1 MQGVPDASL
10 SINFHGTPEYLYGTL
25 MLLAWLIACLQGVLD
40 VPLYGRVAA
49 LQLFRPAGEPRD
61 LLLLLTE
68 RNNFCVL
75 GFDEES
81 GEAVFA
87 FLFRQCECAV
97 CVGCQCCCRCCR
109 RSAQQLLRAGL

>member
-1 MQGVPDASL
+1 MHSPGSTSALNPLTESC
-10 SINFHGTPEYLYGTL
+10 N
-25 MLLAWLIACLQGVLD
+25 LQGVLD

-81 GEAVFA
+81 GE
-87 FLFRQCECAV
+87 
-97 CVGCQCCCRCCR
+97 
-109 RSAQQLLRAGL
+109 QLVAC